1 MLAPDEPPA
10 LAGVLETALYV
21 DDMERARDFY
31 ERILGLKPLT
41 VDERLS
47 AYAVGD
53 KSVLLLFRRGST
65 LETVNLPGGT
75 IPPHDG
81 AGPAHLAFA
90 VSVEA
95 LTRWEA
101 RLTNYGIVVEG
112 RTEWPRGGQS
122 IYVRDPDRH
131 LVEFATPGIWAIY

>member
-1 MLAPDEPPA
+1 LLAPDEPPA
-10 LAGVLETALYV
+10 LGGVLETALYV

-41 VDERLS
+41 VDERLT
-47 AYAVGD
+47 AYAVGER
-53 KSVLLLFRRGST
+53 SVLLLFRRGST
-65 LETVNLPGGT
+65 LETVQLPGGT

-81 AGPAHLAFA
+81 TGPAHLAFA

-95 LTRWEA
+95 LTGWES
-101 RLTNYGIVVEG
+101 RLKTYGIAVEG
-112 RTEWPRGGQS
+112 RTDWPRGGKS
-122 IYVRDPDRH
+122 LYVRDPDRH